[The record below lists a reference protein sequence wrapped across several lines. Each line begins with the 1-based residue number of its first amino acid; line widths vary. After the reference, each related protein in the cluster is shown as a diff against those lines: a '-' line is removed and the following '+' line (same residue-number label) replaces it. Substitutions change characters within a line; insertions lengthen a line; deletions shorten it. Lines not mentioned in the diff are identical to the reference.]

1 MFLVLLFTVSNT
13 QSYKSSYKKSGK
25 GKYHAE
31 NHMNKNNVD
40 YSNYSFRQDE
50 SNSIVTFNKKR
61 VSTKVLRSGVSDKLS
76 CDLNK
81 CENIVKVVWSFRS
94 RKTRKRL
101 RIGKIHFNGNNT
113 RYFSTYPNIT
123 VEWENGSGFSK
134 LYLPN
139 VNKDM
144 EGSYYCAV
152 KTIKRDNFC
161 PRLQKTVIK
170 IKGIQKNLRL

>member
-1 MFLVLLFTVSNT
+1 MNILMFLVLLFTVSNT

-81 CENIVKVVWSFRS
+81 WKDDFVWWQFMIYEAVYDDLHNYVTFHNDMNGMKVNICW
-94 RKTRKRL
+94 
-101 RIGKIHFNGNNT
+101 G
-113 RYFSTYPNIT
+113 
-123 VEWENGSGFSK
+123 
-134 LYLPN
+134 
-139 VNKDM
+139 
-144 EGSYYCAV
+144 
-152 KTIKRDNFC
+152 
-161 PRLQKTVIK
+161 
-170 IKGIQKNLRL
+170 